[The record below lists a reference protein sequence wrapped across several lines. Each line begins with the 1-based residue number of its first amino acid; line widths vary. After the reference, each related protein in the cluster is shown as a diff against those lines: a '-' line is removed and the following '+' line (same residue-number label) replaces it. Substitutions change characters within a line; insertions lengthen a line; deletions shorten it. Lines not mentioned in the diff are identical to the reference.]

1 MTFAEFV
8 KNVLL
13 FWGFKLK
20 VTPLRADSSAA
31 KSTSER
37 RGDGQTRH
45 VQARLLW
52 LQDKVAEQEL
62 LVDKV
67 NGKKKDADLVT
78 KVQPKSAIRQ
88 HLDRLG
94 FSLSGRSGHK
104 RIVYIKVPGQTP
116 LLSNAAQSNSV

>member
-1 MTFAEFV
+1 MSRTATLAEFV

-20 VTPLRADSSAA
+20 VTQLRADSSAA

-45 VQARLLW
+45 VQARFLW

-62 LVDKV
+62 LDDKV
-67 NGKKKDADLVT
+67 NGKKNDADLVT
-78 KVQPKSAIRQ
+78 KLQPKSAI
-88 HLDRLG
+88 
-94 FSLSGRSGHK
+94 
-104 RIVYIKVPGQTP
+104 
-116 LLSNAAQSNSV
+116 